1 MKVTKTKKNSST
13 FSQREKSKNVNSR
26 VVSKINEGFR
36 LAYQSESREV
46 DRMSEVFFSY
56 CKK

>member
-1 MKVTKTKKNSST
+1 MKESKTKKCSSAS
-13 FSQREKSKNVNSR
+13 SQREISTHIDR
-26 VVSKINEGFR
+26 HVVSKINESFHR
-36 LAYQSESREV
+36 AYQSETREV